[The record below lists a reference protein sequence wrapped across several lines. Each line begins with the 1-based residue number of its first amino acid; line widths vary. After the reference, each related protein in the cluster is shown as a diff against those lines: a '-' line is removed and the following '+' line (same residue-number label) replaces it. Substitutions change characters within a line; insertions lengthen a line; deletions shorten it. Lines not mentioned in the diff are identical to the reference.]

1 MTSNALKTFMEESMN
16 SKPKPDEQ
24 AIKHMLQVAREAA
37 TEAEQVIRRYYQDA
51 GLQTEVK
58 GDQTPVTLAD
68 KESERVIRARIQQA
82 FPEHG
87 IWGEELGRSDNE
99 GSDFLWLIDPI
110 DGTKSFVRQ
119 YPFFSTQ
126 IALMYRG
133 ELILGVSNAP
143 LFGEMAWAAVGQGA
157 WLNEAP
163 IRVAEALEVHS
174 SCVSTGN
181 IQSLIQENW
190 QALGQLLSQ
199 FSKIRGYGDF
209 YHYHLLAAGKIDL
222 VVESDVNILD
232 IAALTVIVRE
242 AGGVITDLNG
252 EPVALDTSS
261 ILAGTSAT
269 HALGLRILNERVIE
283 GN

>member
-1 MTSNALKTFMEESMN
+1 MTN
-16 SKPKPDEQ
+16 KPKPDQ
-24 AIKHMLQVAREAA
+24 QLLSQMLKVAKEAA
-37 TEAEQVIRRYYQDA
+37 VLAQQVIQKHYQDA
-51 GLQTEVK
+51 GLETEVK
-58 GDQTPVTLAD
+58 GDMTPVTLAD
-68 KESERVIRARIQQA
+68 KESERVIRTHLQQA

-87 IWGEELGRSDNE
+87 IWGEELGRSDHE
-99 GSDFLWLIDPI
+99 DSDYLWLIDPI

-126 IALMYRG
+126 IALMYQG

-143 LFGEMAWAAVGQGA
+143 VFGEMAWATTGQGA
-157 WLNEAP
+157 YLNGQP
-163 IRVAEALEVHS
+163 IRVADTLQPHS

-181 IQSLIQENW
+181 IQSLIEKNW
-190 QALGQLLSQ
+190 QGLGQLLSQ

-242 AGGVITDLNG
+242 AGGVITNLSG
-252 EPVALDTSS
+252 QPIALETSS
-261 ILAGTSAT
+261 VLAGTAST
-269 HALGLRILNERVIE
+269 HALGLRVLNE
-283 GN
+283 